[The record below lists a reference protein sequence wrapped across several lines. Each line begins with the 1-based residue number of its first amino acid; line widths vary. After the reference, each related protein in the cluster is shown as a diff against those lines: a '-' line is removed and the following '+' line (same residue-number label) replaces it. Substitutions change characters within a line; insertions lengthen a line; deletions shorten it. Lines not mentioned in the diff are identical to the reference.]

1 VKIRSVWLTRFIG
14 WSAACLAKALF
25 CTYRFTSHT
34 EQAGTDPSSHT
45 PRTWL
50 YSLWHD
56 EIMIPLAARCRRGGG
71 EAAALASRHQD
82 GSYLVEF
89 MRHMR
94 IRGVRGSRNHGGDQA
109 LRELL
114 RVLSCA
120 HVFITPDGPRGPKH
134 ELKDGI
140 VFLASQTGTPVIPC
154 ASYAPRS
161 WTIKGNWTDLSIP
174 KPFARVY
181 YYLGSPIAVPPNLSR
196 EQLAEWRGVV
206 QSEMNRVRAAV
217 QDLANGKVPSPAGD
231 LVVETG
237 PKAALP
243 PVDRLPHAA

>member
-1 VKIRSVWLTRFIG
+1 MKIRSVWLTRLIG
-14 WSAACLAKALF
+14 WLAACLATALF
-25 CTYRFTSHT
+25 RTYRFDSHA
-34 EQAGTDPSSHT
+34 EQAGTDPSKHT

-56 EIMIPLAARCRRGGG
+56 EIMIPLAARSRTGIA
-71 EAAALASRHQD
+71 EVAALASRHQD

-140 VFLASQTGTPVIPC
+140 VFLASQTGTPIVPC
-154 ASYAPRS
+154 ASYARRC
-161 WTIKGNWTDLSIP
+161 WTIKGSWTDLSIP
-174 KPFARVY
+174 KPFARTC
-181 YYLGSPIAVPPNLSR
+181 YYLGTPITVPPNLTR
-196 EQLAEWRGVV
+196 EQLAEWREVV
-206 QSEMNRVRAAV
+206 QAEMVRVRAAV
-217 QDLANGKVPSPAGD
+217 QDLAAGRPIAAVPLAPRVSPG
-231 LVVETG
+231 EGSG
-237 PKAALP
+237 PGLPAA
-243 PVDRLPHAA
+243 A